1 MKRPW
6 GICDNVVLM
15 KSLLTVRENLESAFP
30 DQVMAPSSRADIPKN
45 KAYMVYVLVH
55 NHHAIVAGHGQFNRA
70 QVIFDDKSHMTKN
83 HIKAIYV
90 RLYHLYGQ
98 PADRFERYVVIFP
111 NKTEAK
117 AAESRM
123 HGIIGG
129 NKLSLPASIN
139 EKLLKE
145 LDPEGRPM
153 LFLKIALASAFDGF
167 SDLRRWNKLGLITP
181 SEASII
187 AGKLGVAN
195 LR

>member
-1 MKRPW
+1 MKILP
-6 GICDNVVLM
+6 
-15 KSLLTVRENLESAFP
+15 TVRETLEASFP
-30 DQVMAPSSRADIPKN
+30 GKVLNPASRADIPKN
-45 KAYMVYVLVH
+45 KAYMVYVLVR
-55 NHHAIVAGHGQFNRA
+55 NDHAIVTGHGQFNRA
-70 QVIFDDKSHMTKN
+70 QVIFDDAKTVTSN

-98 PADRFERYVVIFP
+98 PVDRFERYVVIFQT
-111 NKTEAK
+111 KSEAK
-117 AAESRM
+117 DAESTM

-129 NKLSLPASIN
+129 NKLSLPAKIT
-139 EKLLKE
+139 EKLLAG

-187 AGKLGVAN
+187 AGKLGLAA
-195 LR
+195 L